1 MLKKK
6 KFIFEKLVNKRILL
20 SIIGGITVIGV
31 VGTVIFVAMHN
42 PYSTE
47 PVEAGA
53 EETTCQETTTVDYI
67 ETTTDIVEE
76 EQEETSEEVFEEVSE
91 EELEQFFEEEISTE
105 DQEAWELPSRDF
117 DNSVVPYDG
126 KKREI
131 SCFGDSMMQGI
142 GSDYVKAVV
151 NGKDIT
157 GWSTP
162 FSLQHF
168 TGIRTYNFGVL
179 GETSQE
185 ITYRAG
191 GEILY
196 TDRSVTIS
204 EEVSAIVAL
213 LDSEGNRV
221 TKEDYSGYGFESND
235 YPNTMYIGGYL
246 CNVENAQ
253 DNQVRISL
261 VRGFAAY
268 NNDVQG
274 RSIQGVSLYYVNS
287 KSLENVINLTTSE
300 TLTSERN
307 QQETTPV
314 TTEGTKETEVTTKEP
329 EITTEGTKETEAE
342 TKQPETATKEPEKIS
357 VTISAGASAKSK
369 AAQEHQDDILVLEI
383 GSNGGWGSDYQ
394 QLILQ
399 YDSIINNSGCKYYI
413 IVGDT
418 DDPGTSIGDNNQTE
432 FDDSGSYVGVGDTS
446 WEAAL
451 REAYG
456 EHFFNTRVYLIKN
469 GLSIC
474 GLSTTR
480 QDLDNYV
487 KGDISIQLRADWT
500 HFNAYGYYAKAQGI
514 YEKGRSL
521 GYW

>member
-6 KFIFEKLVNKRILL
+6 ILLIKKLVNKKILL
-20 SIIGGITVIGV
+20 SIIGGITVIGAI
-31 VGTVIFVAMHN
+31 GAVIFVAMHN
-42 PYSTE
+42 SYSTE
-47 PVEAGA
+47 PIEADA
-53 EETTCQETTTVDYI
+53 EETTCQETTTVNNI

-76 EQEETSEEVFEEVSE
+76 EQEETSEDAAEEVQE
-91 EELEQFFEEEISTE
+91 EELEKFFEEEIATE
-105 DQEAWELPSRDF
+105 DQEALELPPRVF
-117 DNSVVPYDG
+117 DNSVIPYDG
-126 KKREI
+126 KKRTI
-131 SCFGDSMMQGI
+131 SCYGDSMMQGAC
-142 GSDYVKAVV
+142 SDYVKAVV

-162 FSLQHF
+162 DSLQYF
-168 TGIRTYNFGVL
+168 TGIRTYNFGVS
-179 GETSQE
+179 GENSQE

-191 GEILY
+191 GELLY
-196 TDRSVTIS
+196 IDRSVTIS
-204 EEVSAIVAL
+204 EDVSAVVAL
-213 LDSEGNRV
+213 LDSYGNRV
-221 TKEDYSGYGFESND
+221 TRAEYSGYGSESND

-246 CNVENAQ
+246 CNVENVE
-253 DNQVRISL
+253 DDLVRIKL
-261 VRGFAAY
+261 VRGYAAY
-268 NNDVQG
+268 NNVTYSND
-274 RSIQGVSLYYVNS
+274 I
-287 KSLENVINLTTSE
+287 E
-300 TLTSERN
+300 ER
-307 QQETTPV
+307 QQETTGV
-314 TTEGTKETEVTTKEP
+314 ENSATVKYNETTSTSSNGETGSTTETTKETKPQETT
-329 EITTEGTKETEAE
+329 TV
-342 TKQPETATKEPEKIS
+342 PETTNQIPTIES
-357 VTISAGASAKSK
+357 VTLEAGTVAKSK
-369 AAQEHQDDILVLEI
+369 VSVDHQDDILILEI
-383 GSNGGWGSDYQ
+383 GSNGGWDSDYR
-394 QLILQ
+394 QLIAQ